1 MKSKAILLL
10 AMVVLFVVMVDAQ
23 ATTVFFDDFE
33 SDTTGTFPSKWT
45 IYSKYPDEINADAVV
60 VDRTTAPEVVYEGN
74 KSVRINFYGGSGS
87 GIKTTFEP
95 VTQGVV
101 TFFCMIES
109 LSDDL
114 QIMGLHNFSNT
125 ELDGS
130 QLITIS
136 AQIFSNG
143 WEYSVA
149 GKSLGIPVAYRE
161 YERFDFY
168 FDTDLDVA
176 TLYINNQITRVV
188 NFPFENPSD
197 GITTLRSADDSG
209 PGSAQWC
216 LDKVIVTPEPATLLL
231 LVLGAVLLHKRC

>member
-1 MKSKAILLL
+1 MKSKVLMIWVVVVVFIIVADASAI
-10 AMVVLFVVMVDAQ
+10 MVFS
-23 ATTVFFDDFE
+23 DDFE
-33 SDTTGTFPSKWT
+33 SDTTGTFPAKWT

-60 VDRTTAPEVVYEGN
+60 VDRTTAPGAVYEGN

-109 LSDDL
+109 ASDDL
-114 QIMGLHNFSNT
+114 QLMGLHNFLNT
-125 ELDGS
+125 ELEGS
-130 QLITIS
+130 HLITIS
-136 AQIFSNG
+136 AQPFSNG

-149 GKSLGIPVAYRE
+149 GASLGIPVAYGE
-161 YERFDFY
+161 YERFDFH

-176 TLYINNQITRVV
+176 TLYINNQITSVV

-216 LDKVIVTPEPATLLL
+216 LDNVTVTPEPATLLL
-231 LVLGAVLLHKRC
+231 LGFGAVMLRSKR